1 MRGSY
6 LFLIDLEFFEYFLT
20 FYPYNREY
28 QNFFW
33 EECKMILF
41 IIIAL
46 CGYLLFS
53 FSKDNRRK
61 PQKTSPLPA
70 AAPHHNNLIDLDAIR
85 QKRRMHL
92 S

>member
-1 MRGSY
+1 
-6 LFLIDLEFFEYFLT
+6 
-20 FYPYNREY
+20 
-28 QNFFW
+28 
-33 EECKMILF
+33 MILVV
-41 IIIAL
+41 IIAL

-61 PQKTSPLPA
+61 PQKTSPQPA
-70 AAPHHNNLIDLDAIR
+70 AAPHQNNLIDLDAIR

>member
-1 MRGSY
+1 
-6 LFLIDLEFFEYFLT
+6 
-20 FYPYNREY
+20 
-28 QNFFW
+28 
-33 EECKMILF
+33 MILF

-70 AAPHHNNLIDLDAIR
+70 AAPQHNNLIDLDAIR
-85 QKRRMHL
+85 QKRRMNL

>member
-1 MRGSY
+1 
-6 LFLIDLEFFEYFLT
+6 
-20 FYPYNREY
+20 
-28 QNFFW
+28 
-33 EECKMILF
+33 MILF

-85 QKRRMHL
+85 QKRRMPL

>member
-1 MRGSY
+1 MSLASLTLNLKQNKKKP
-6 LFLIDLEFFEYFLT
+6 LFLKVAIFF
-20 FYPYNREY
+20 
-28 QNFFW
+28 
-33 EECKMILF
+33 
-41 IIIAL
+41 
-46 CGYLLFS
+46 FS